1 MFDILSIIPGK
12 KKKTVS
18 GWTSFNCPC
27 CAKKGHKADRKMRGG
42 IKFEGASD
50 WFLNCFNCGYSCNLV
65 YGKSISSKTRQL
77 LLWCGV
83 DAEQVQR
90 WNLESLKH
98 RDILDFITVSKSK
111 NLAFSERELPR
122 GEWIDINNPKH
133 QRYYDY
139 LLHRSINPVEHKC
152 MITPKEKDRLRDR
165 IIIPYMYKERV
176 VGYTSRFLDGKLP
189 KYINDQQPGFAFGYD
204 FQKPEWSNCIL
215 VEGVFDALSINACAL
230 MHNTISDD
238 QVSILSHLNRR
249 IIVVPDQDKAGL
261 EICDRALSL
270 GYNVSLPNWSSDI
283 KDVNDAVVKYG
294 KLPTLLSILQSA
306 TMSKIKIEMKR
317 NKIVK
322 NRK

>member
-12 KKKTVS
+12 KKKTSS

-27 CAKKGHKADRKMRGG
+27 CMYKGHKPDRKMRGG
-42 IKFEGASD
+42 IKFEGTSD

-65 YGKSISSKTRQL
+65 YGKSISGKTRQL

-83 DAEQVQR
+83 DVEQVQR
-90 WNLESLKH
+90 WNLESLQHK
-98 RDILDFITVSKSK
+98 DILDFITVNKSK
-111 NLAFSERELPR
+111 NLTFSERKLPE
-122 GEWIDINNPKH
+122 GEFLDINNRTH
-133 QRYYDY
+133 QTYCDY
-139 LLHRSINPVEHKC
+139 LLKRGIHPSEYSFL
-152 MITPKEKDRLRDR
+152 ITPKEKHRLKDR
-165 IIIPYMYKERV
+165 IIIPYRYKEKV

-189 KYINDQQPGFAFGYD
+189 KYINDQQPGFVFGYD
-204 FQKPEWSNCIL
+204 FQRSEWSNCIV
-215 VEGVFDALSINACAL
+215 VEGVFDALSINACAV

-238 QVSILSHLNRR
+238 QASILSNLNRR
-249 IIVVPDQDKAGL
+249 VIVVPDQDKAGL

-270 GYNVSLPNWSSDI
+270 GYNVSLPNWAPEV

-294 KLPTLLSILQSA
+294 RLPTLLSILQAS

-322 NRK
+322 RKA